1 VSRVWATVVFA
12 GIGTFSMRAVFL
24 AFAHRMADVPP
35 AVQRILRQIPPA
47 ALAAITLPALVRPHG
62 QLDLWQSRGLAGAV
76 AAAVAWKTRNIALT
90 LVVGIALV
98 MLLDHL

>member
-1 VSRVWATVVFA
+1 MSRVWATVVFA
-12 GIGTFSMRAVFL
+12 AIGTYSMRAVFL
-24 AFAHRMADVPP
+24 ALAHRMADVPP

-62 QLDLWQSRGLAGAV
+62 ELDLWQSRLLAGAV

-90 LVVGIALV
+90 LAVGIGLV
-98 MLLDHL
+98 MLIDAL